1 MNNWIFQENFFLFG
15 MGNRPKLI
23 FKNHCLFDIQHQT
36 VLACFDERQRAEI
49 HPADYRV
56 DIGKDA
62 VWEDAHGLYLCQ
74 GNQVR
79 TLSRENVHLPAFE
92 PHPHAALMRVLH
104 HDLLVS
110 LVDGRPVPNPLVYQ
124 APWYRDAAMM
134 AMALQRTGNLDL
146 MRDWILSLDDPYDR
160 NNKGEMETDN
170 LGQALYLISLVSDR
184 HHPLVQKILSE
195 ARLRTKN
202 GSLTGLTD
210 YAPHPVY
217 QTKWLKLGL
226 ARLGF
231 EDSWTVP
238 EVEDSY
244 AELFW
249 MGNEKF
255 VAQGEPVSF
264 GQSPYPY
271 LEVAKAHTAHAPL
284 KELPDALQYPVS
296 WEKDA
301 SEAVYEN
308 NLPYLPWY
316 ARHRVGAP
324 HTWHAAELLLYLMD
338 CEKSEG

>member
-1 MNNWIFQENFFLFG
+1 MNDWIFQENFFLFG

-134 AMALQRTGNLDL
+134 AMALQRTGI
-146 MRDWILSLDDPYDR
+146 W
-160 NNKGEMETDN
+160 T
-170 LGQALYLISLVSDR
+170 LYV
-184 HHPLVQKILSE
+184 
-195 ARLRTKN
+195 
-202 GSLTGLTD
+202 TGFCRWMIHTTGTIR
-210 YAPHPVY
+210 A
-217 QTKWLKLGL
+217 KWKPIT
-226 ARLGF
+226 
-231 EDSWTVP
+231 W
-238 EVEDSY
+238 
-244 AELFW
+244 
-249 MGNEKF
+249 
-255 VAQGEPVSF
+255 
-264 GQSPYPY
+264 
-271 LEVAKAHTAHAPL
+271 
-284 KELPDALQYPVS
+284 
-296 WEKDA
+296 
-301 SEAVYEN
+301 
-308 NLPYLPWY
+308 
-316 ARHRVGAP
+316 ARHCTLFP
-324 HTWHAAELLLYLMD
+324 W
-338 CEKSEG
+338 